1 MAIALR
7 PPPELFKL
15 STNAWT
21 QPFWDATARH
31 TLVAPQCGHCGTW
44 RMPPTPFCPS
54 CQSQDI
60 AWRTLSGRGVVYS
73 YTIVERA
80 LVSGTQG
87 HLPYVPA
94 VIELEGAGGVR
105 LISNVVDVDVASICV
120 GMPVQVVWDDH
131 PSGVALPRVVPLAAP
146 NTAGP

>member
-1 MAIALR
+1 MAIARR

-31 TLVAPQCGHCGTW
+31 ELVAAQCADCGAF
-44 RMPPTPFCPS
+44 RMPPTPFCPC
-54 CQSQDI
+54 CQSQRID
-60 AWRTLSGRGVVYS
+60 WRMLSGRGEVYS

-80 LVSGTQG
+80 ILAGMDE

-94 VIELEGAGGVR
+94 VITLEGAGGVR
-105 LISNVVDVDVASICV
+105 LISNVVEVEVAAMRI
-120 GMPVQVVWDDH
+120 GMAVQVVWDDV
-131 PSGVALPRVVPLAAP
+131 PDIGVAVPRFVPVAR
-146 NTAGP
+146 

>member
-1 MAIALR
+1 MAIAKR

-31 TLVAPQCGHCGTW
+31 ELVAARCADCGKF
-44 RMPPTPFCPS
+44 RMPPTPFCPC
-54 CQSQDI
+54 CQSQGI
-60 AWRTLSGRGVVYS
+60 SWTRLSGRGEVYS

-80 LVSGTQG
+80 ILPGMEA

-94 VIELEGAGGVR
+94 VVTLQGAGGAR
-105 LISNVVDVDVASICV
+105 LISNVVDVDVAAIAV
-120 GMPVQVVWDDH
+120 GMPLQVVWDDV
-131 PSGVALPRVVPLAAP
+131 PGLGVAVPRFVPVPGA
-146 NTAGP
+146 